1 MNVIKKL
8 VENVPDFHSF
18 MTVDELNES
27 SKKLAD
33 TYPDKVKL
41 MEIGKSRDGD
51 PILCLKIGDGDLKA
65 LLYAFPHP
73 NEPVGSLM
81 LDYLSWK
88 LVEDDELRK
97 TFNFTW
103 YIVKV
108 ADPDGARLNEGWFKT
123 PESFKAYVLNYYRPA
138 GNQQVEWTF
147 PIKYK
152 TLNFQ
157 DPIPETKAL
166 MEIIES
172 EKPDFIYSL
181 HNAGFGGVYYYI
193 TEEALLL
200 YPIYQKVVKDRDL
213 PLSLGEPEM
222 PYAVK
227 LDDAV
232 YLMPTVEQTYDYYE
246 KYTDKD
252 PAEMIK
258 SGNSSYGFAKNFNP
272 DVFELVCEVP
282 YYYDEGIEDTNPTDK
297 VRREL
302 VLKNLKLAEESL
314 RKLENYFER
323 LRDKLVV
330 KTRFQEALEY
340 FIETG
345 LSSLEAEKKWA
356 ETSEELERKATV
368 AEEFDNIWCSR
379 SYRLFMWGMFKR
391 MLDANISK
399 NNDEQLKEIRNETLD
414 LINKE
419 VELLEKNVKFN
430 VIPIKKL
437 VEIQLLS
444 GLYTMLYVQKK

>member
-1 MNVIKKL
+1 MNIINKIA
-8 VENVPDFHSF
+8 EDVPNYQFF

-27 SKKLAD
+27 SRKLAE
-33 TYPDKVKL
+33 TYPDKIKL
-41 MEIGKSRDGD
+41 FEIGKSRCGD
-51 PILCLKIGDGDLKA
+51 SILCLKIGNGDLKA

-88 LVEDDELRK
+88 LAEDNDLRK
-97 TFNFTW
+97 IFNFTW

-108 ADPDGARLNEGWFKT
+108 ADPDGARLNEGWFKMPKSYKT
-123 PESFKAYVLNYYRPA
+123 YVLNYYRPA
-138 GNQQVEWTF
+138 GNQQVEWSF

-157 DPIPETKAL
+157 NPIPETKAL

-200 YPIYQKVVKDRDL
+200 YPIYQKVTKDRNL

-232 YLMPTVEQTYDYYE
+232 YLMPTVEQMYDYYE
-246 KYTDKD
+246 KYTNRD
-252 PAEMIK
+252 PAEIIK
-258 SGNSSYGFAKNFNP
+258 SGNSSYGFAKRFNP
-272 DVFELVCEVP
+272 NVFELVCEVP
-282 YYYDEGIEDTNPTDK
+282 YYYDERIENTNSTDK
-297 VRREL
+297 IRREL
-302 VLKNLKLAEESL
+302 VLKNLEFAEKSL
-314 RKLENYFER
+314 KRLENYFEK
-323 LRDKLVV
+323 LKNKLVV
-330 KTRFQEALEY
+330 KTYFQEALEY
-340 FIETG
+340 FIKTG
-345 LSSLEAEKKWA
+345 LPSIDAERKWA
-356 ETSEELERKATV
+356 ETSKELGRQATV
-368 AEEFDNIWCSR
+368 AEEFDNVWVSR
-379 SYRLFMWGMFKR
+379 SYLLFKWGMFKR
-391 MLDANISK
+391 MLDVNLSK
-399 NNDEQLKEIRNETLD
+399 SKDEQIKEIRDEVLD

-419 VELLEKNVKFN
+419 VKLLEKNMKFN